1 MMSESHNV
9 RIPVSAR
16 ILGRAVPASGA
27 ALLLIYA
34 VLALVAP
41 LIFHASWISLLYLTL
56 YFISLA
62 AAWNFF
68 SGFSGY
74 INFGYVAFIG
84 IGMYAGV
91 IAYVDLKIS
100 VIASFIFGGLASALF
115 AALIGYPILRIRG
128 AYFSIAMLAIA
139 EGARVLAGTEYLEP
153 FTRGGSGI
161 AVLAGDLVL
170 QYYAMLALTAAVV
183 ASSMLMARS
192 RFGLSLIG
200 AREDEAAADG
210 MGVNTTIVKLT
221 AFIISAF
228 FAGTA
233 GAIHATFLHYIE
245 PFAAFDIKYTM
256 LPIIM
261 AIFGGLGTVVGPVI
275 GGLFLELVSDYA
287 WLHFGRMNVTL
298 FGLVLMGLV
307 LWMPD
312 GVIVR
317 LKELGLLPKSRM
329 I

>member
-1 MMSESHNV
+1 MRAHAS
-9 RIPVSAR
+9 
-16 ILGRAVPASGA
+16 GRLIERMVPAFGA
-27 ALLLIYA
+27 TLLLLYA
-34 VLALVAP
+34 VLAVAAP
-41 LIFHASWISLLYLTL
+41 LIFEASWISLLYLTL

-62 AAWNFF
+62 AAWNLF

-84 IGMYAGV
+84 IGMYASV
-91 IAYVDLKIS
+91 IAYVDLKFDIIS
-100 VIASFIFGGLASALF
+100 AYLFGGMAAAVF

-161 AVLAGDLVL
+161 AVLAGNLVQ
-170 QYYAMLALTAAVV
+170 QYYAMLALATVIV
-183 ASSMLMARS
+183 ASSMLIARS
-192 RFGLSLIG
+192 RFGLSLI
-200 AREDEAAADG
+200 AVREDEAAADG
-210 MGVNTTIVKLT
+210 MGVNTTTVKLL
-221 AFIISAF
+221 AFVVSAF

-233 GAIHATFLHYIE
+233 GGIHATFVHYIE
-245 PFAAFDIKYTM
+245 PFAAFDVKYTM

-261 AIFGGLGTVVGPVI
+261 AIFGGLGTVVGPVV

-298 FGLVLMGLV
+298 FGLILMGLI

-312 GVIVR
+312 GVVVR